1 MAILQWSDRLHTY
14 QWLWQVEAS
23 KGLLWCRIVRFPFEV
38 TRLSQRWFAKCLPAR
53 QKGHPPTALQLH
65 VAHFPFG
72 RKQRG
77 VGSRKPFRK
86 WENRPDVLE
95 NREGKVRNRTKRKS
109 QWLMP
114 HTHKIHL
121 FIRKNCD
128 FVCIQ
133 RISLYICNN
142 KTKQETN
149 RTMFLNKN
157 TYWWWRNSR
166 PEKSWGDSLICI
178 SNHIPMW
185 RHGGLS
191 YLRQASFFIPI
202 PLQTTYQ

>member
-1 MAILQWSDRLHTY
+1 MTMTSGSLKWTLVMPHCSFSIWSNTIEPKMVCKVSFGRTKFY
-14 QWLWQVEAS
+14 N
-23 KGLLWCRIVRFPFEV
+23 IFP
-38 TRLSQRWFAKCLPAR
+38 
-53 QKGHPPTALQLH
+53 
-65 VAHFPFG
+65 HFPFG

-77 VGSRKPFRK
+77 VGSRKPFGK

-109 QWLMP
+109 QWLML
-114 HTHKIHL
+114 HTHKIQL

-133 RISLYICNN
+133 RNSLYICNH

>member
-1 MAILQWSDRLHTY
+1 MTSGSLKRTLVMPHCSFSIWSNTIEPKMVCKVSFGRTKFY
-14 QWLWQVEAS
+14 N
-23 KGLLWCRIVRFPFEV
+23 IFP
-38 TRLSQRWFAKCLPAR
+38 
-53 QKGHPPTALQLH
+53 
-65 VAHFPFG
+65 HFPFG

-77 VGSRKPFRK
+77 VGSRKPFGK

-109 QWLMP
+109 QWLML
-114 HTHKIHL
+114 HTHKIQL

-133 RISLYICNN
+133 RNSLYICNH

-191 YLRQASFFIPI
+191 YLRQVSFFIPFSPRTNKRTKI
-202 PLQTTYQ
+202 

>member
-38 TRLSQRWFAKCLPAR
+38 TRLSQRWFAKCLPAK
-53 QKGHPPTALQLH
+53 QKDQPSTTLQSH

-95 NREGKVRNRTKRKS
+95 NREGKVRNWTKRKS
-109 QWLMP
+109 QWLML
-114 HTHKIHL
+114 HTHKIQL

-133 RISLYICNN
+133 RNSLYICNY

-149 RTMFLNKN
+149 QTMFLNKN